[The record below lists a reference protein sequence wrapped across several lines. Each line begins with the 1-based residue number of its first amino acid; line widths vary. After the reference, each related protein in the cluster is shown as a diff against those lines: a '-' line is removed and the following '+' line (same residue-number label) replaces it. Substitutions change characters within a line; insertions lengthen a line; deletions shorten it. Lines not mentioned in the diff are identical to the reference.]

1 MSAAESLSTTVDPA
15 IPLAS
20 DESVLWTGRPRVTV
34 VLPAAIGGLVLV
46 LAGLI
51 GMFVFDFVSALA
63 LVPFGLAVSIGRYL
77 RNQRTQYVVTDYALY
92 KKTGVLSRT
101 VSQAALTTVQNSSY
115 SRSLTGS
122 LFGYGAVEFEIAGGG
137 SFAYRT
143 ITDPQAVRALVAQGT
158 EAEDS
163 LTGES
168 TERLSLPGRLEQWQA
183 VRDEVRL
190 LHRALKNHR

>member
-1 MSAAESLSTTVDPA
+1 MSGDESLSTTVGSA

-20 DESVLWTGRPRVTV
+20 DESVLWVGRPRATV
-34 VLPAAIGGLVLV
+34 VLPAALGGLALV
-46 LAGLI
+46 LAGLV
-51 GMFVFDFVSALA
+51 GMIVFDAVPALT
-63 LVPFGLAVSIGRYL
+63 LVPFGLAVSVGRYL

-92 KKTGVLSRT
+92 KKTGVVSRT

-115 SRSLTGS
+115 SQSFTGS
-122 LFGYGAVEFEIAGGG
+122 LFGYGDVEFEIAGGG
-137 SFAYRT
+137 SFAYDS
-143 ITDPQAVRALVAQGT
+143 ISEPQTVRGLVAQAT

-168 TERLSLPGRLEQWQA
+168 TDRQSLPGRLEQWRA

-190 LHRALKNHR
+190 LHRALKNQR

>member
-1 MSAAESLSTTVDPA
+1 MSADESLSTTVDPA

-20 DESVLWTGRPRVTV
+20 DESILWTGQPRVTV
-34 VLPAAIGGLVLV
+34 VLPAAIGGLALV
-46 LAGLI
+46 LAGLV
-51 GMFVFDFVSALA
+51 GLTVLNSVPALA

-92 KKTGVLSRT
+92 KKTGVFSRT
-101 VSQAALTTVQNSSY
+101 VSQAALTTVQNSAY
-115 SRSLTGS
+115 SQSLTGS

-143 ITDPQAVRALVAQGT
+143 ITNPQAVRALVDRAT

-168 TERLSLPGRLEQWQA
+168 TERQSIPGRLEQWQA

-190 LHRALKNHR
+190 LHRTLKNHR

>member
-1 MSAAESLSTTVDPA
+1 MSAGESLSTTVDPA

-20 DESVLWTGRPRVTV
+20 DESALWTGRPRVTV
-34 VLPAAIGGLVLV
+34 VLPAAIGGLALV
-46 LAGLI
+46 LAGLA
-51 GMFVFDFVSALA
+51 GMVVFNSVSALA
-63 LVPFGLAVSIGRYL
+63 LVPAGLAVSIGRYL

-115 SRSLTGS
+115 SQSITGS

-137 SFAYRT
+137 SFAYQT
-143 ITDPQAVRALVAQGT
+143 ITNPQAVRTLVAQAT
-158 EAEDS
+158 EVEDS

-168 TERLSLPGRLEQWQA
+168 TERQVLPGRLEQWQA

-190 LHRALKNHR
+190 LHRSLKDHR